1 MNPGR
6 AREKRRA
13 KRASEFA
20 RRIPTRR
27 SRDRVLIV
35 CEGRKTEPNY
45 LREIVRDL
53 GFTSADVEIC
63 GNECDSAPMDVVEY
77 ALLRFREDPDVDKVF
92 CVFDRDSHTTYAAAV
107 DAIRRQ
113 PIPKGKSL
121 TAIKSVPCFEY
132 WVLLHFRLSTSPY
145 TASGKRSPCA
155 NLIGDL
161 KRHLP
166 EYEKGSRG
174 LYQGIKDNTD
184 TAITHATAALEQAAE
199 AGTDN
204 PTTEMHLLVECLR
217 SLNTE

>member
-92 CVFDRDSHTTYAAAV
+92 CVFDKDTHETYAAAV
-107 DAIRRQ
+107 DRIHSQ
-113 PIPKGKSL
+113 EMPEGKTL
-121 TAIKSVPCFEY
+121 EAIKSVPCFEY
-132 WVLLHFRLSTSPY
+132 WVLLHFEFSTKPY
-145 TASGKRSPCA
+145 AASGRRSPCA
-155 NLIGDL
+155 NLIRDL
-161 KRHLP
+161 KQHFP
-166 EYEKGSRG
+166 AYEKGTRG
-174 LYQGIKDNTD
+174 LYQGINDKTD
-184 TAITHATAALEQAAE
+184 TAITHARAALAHAKQ

-204 PTTEMHLLVECLR
+204 PTTEMHLLVECVR
-217 SLNTE
+217 RLNSE